1 MTRATGHPEAGG
13 WLSDPIR
20 RILHFCSRVT
30 WRMKMDKVARIVSQD
45 FHSPD
50 GKIEFRKRQLE
61 FQRNM
66 DEVELII
73 SVDTADDAMMT
84 IFVFPDESAR
94 LRTENKRLELKYDEV
109 FGDLVKERTVFDGDV
124 NYWFQQIKYLGAAVR
139 STA

>member
-1 MTRATGHPEAGG
+1 
-13 WLSDPIR
+13 
-20 RILHFCSRVT
+20 
-30 WRMKMDKVARIVSQD
+30 MDKVARIVSQD

-73 SVDTADDAMMT
+73 SVDTADDSMMT

-94 LRTENKRLELKYDEV
+94 LSTENKRLELKYDKV

>member
-1 MTRATGHPEAGG
+1 
-13 WLSDPIR
+13 
-20 RILHFCSRVT
+20 
-30 WRMKMDKVARIVSQD
+30 MDKVARIVSQD

-109 FGDLVKERTVFDGDV
+109 FGVAQRTNGLRRRRELLVPT
-124 NYWFQQIKYLGAAVR
+124 NQIPWRGRSFHSVRRAAGCGFLSRRDR
-139 STA
+139 SRDRGNDRF

>member
-1 MTRATGHPEAGG
+1 MSPK
-13 WLSDPIR
+13 
-20 RILHFCSRVT
+20 F
-30 WRMKMDKVARIVSQD
+30 

-66 DEVELII
+66 DGVELII
-73 SVDTADDAMMT
+73 SADGAMMK

-94 LRTENKRLELKYDEV
+94 SRTENKRLELKYNEV

>member
-1 MTRATGHPEAGG
+1 
-13 WLSDPIR
+13 
-20 RILHFCSRVT
+20 
-30 WRMKMDKVARIVSQD
+30 MDKVARIVSQD
-45 FHSPD
+45 FRSPD

-94 LRTENKRLELKYDEV
+94 LRTENKRLELNMTRFLGIWSKN
-109 FGDLVKERTVFDGDV
+109 ERS
-124 NYWFQQIKYLGAAVR
+124 
-139 STA
+139 STAT

>member
-1 MTRATGHPEAGG
+1 
-13 WLSDPIR
+13 
-20 RILHFCSRVT
+20 
-30 WRMKMDKVARIVSQD
+30 MDKVARIVSQD

-109 FGDLVKERTVFDGDV
+109 FGVAQRTNGLRRRRELLVPT
-124 NYWFQQIKYLGAAVR
+124 NQIPWRGRSFHGVRRAAGCGFLSRRDR
-139 STA
+139 SRDRGNDRF

>member
-1 MTRATGHPEAGG
+1 
-13 WLSDPIR
+13 
-20 RILHFCSRVT
+20 
-30 WRMKMDKVARIVSQD
+30 MDKVARIVSQD

-84 IFVFPDESAR
+84 IFVFVEHSICSCDRKTDAATLYVAR
-94 LRTENKRLELKYDEV
+94 GFEFPYIPRD
-109 FGDLVKERTVFDGDV
+109 F
-124 NYWFQQIKYLGAAVR
+124 
-139 STA
+139 

>member
-1 MTRATGHPEAGG
+1 
-13 WLSDPIR
+13 
-20 RILHFCSRVT
+20 
-30 WRMKMDKVARIVSQD
+30 MDRVARFVSQD
-45 FHSPD
+45 FYSPD

-124 NYWFQQIKYLGAAVR
+124 NYWFQQIKYLGAAGR